1 LSSRELERIL
11 GVEVDRITLVDLI
24 ERVTAAVRS
33 GTRLR
38 VAHHNLH
45 SAYLVLDDD
54 RMREWYERADLV
66 FADGMSLVAASRLG
80 RGGLRR
86 AHRATLLDWMPAVL
100 DAAARDGKVV
110 FHLGGDP
117 SWIERGAAAWRERHP
132 GLELHVHHGYFPPET
147 SAEVV
152 ERINAARPDLLLVG
166 MGMPTQERWLAEHA
180 DALNVPVV
188 VTVGAFLAYAAGAT
202 ARPPRWTGQVGLE
215 WAWRLA
221 ADPRR
226 LARRYLVEPFALTV
240 ALGRRRLGRAGPRS
254 AAR

>member
-1 LSSRELERIL
+1 VSRDLERVL
-11 GVEVDRITLVDLI
+11 GVEVDRITLADLV
-24 ERVTAAVRS
+24 ERVVSSVRS
-33 GTRLR
+33 GTRLW

-45 SAYLVLDDD
+45 SAYLVLEDD
-54 RMREWYERADLV
+54 RMRGWYERADLV

-110 FHLGGDP
+110 FHLGGEP
-117 SWIERGAAAWRERHP
+117 SWIERGAAAWRDRHP
-132 GLELHVHHGYFPPET
+132 GLQVHVHHGYFAPEE
-147 SAEVV
+147 SAVV
-152 ERINAARPDLLLVG
+152 IERIHAARPDLLLVG
-166 MGMPTQERWLAEHA
+166 MGMPAQERWLAEHA
-180 DALNVPVV
+180 DELDVPVI
-188 VTVGAFLAYAAGAT
+188 VTVGAVLAYAAGAT

-226 LARRYLVEPFALTV
+226 LARRYLVEPFALMV
-240 ALGRRRLGRAGPRS
+240 ALGRRRRGRAVPRS
-254 AAR
+254 APR